1 MDEARPI
8 TTTRRRI
15 AGWLRA
21 IRGIAGTY
29 NAVQAQAPELQELR
43 RGVEGLARSHREMI
57 SQNTAKL
64 DATAKQVADAR
75 EQISKMLDGMK
86 DVVAAQH
93 AFTAAQETVRATQ
106 ESVVTALQRLS
117 ASQQELHRS
126 VDDVRNTQNAL
137 RSCQEQLGEKYARL
151 APTMPQLALAGGRDP
166 ATWLYAA
173 FEETFRGTREQI
185 RGRLATYIPDVRAA
199 HATTAGTAI
208 DVGCG
213 RGEWLEL
220 MRDAGIGAVGVDE
233 NALVVD
239 QCTELGLDAVHGD
252 AISYLAHVPEQTA
265 AAITAFHVIE
275 HLPLARQLQLMVAA
289 YRVIAPDGVL
299 ILETPNP
306 ENLVVGAWTFHM
318 DPSHLRPLPPTLLR
332 FLLEAVGFDV
342 AEIRRLN
349 FDDGLG
355 KRAAQENWPAG
366 IQQMLCGPRDFGVIA
381 RRRKS

>member
-1 MDEARPI
+1 MMRPAISCATTIGGTRRSYSRSFRQTSRCASAFATFLSEVRRWSRSMGEARPI

-43 RGVEGLARSHREMI
+43 QGVEGLARSHREMI

-93 AFTAAQETVRATQ
+93 AFTAA
-106 ESVVTALQRLS
+106 
-117 ASQQELHRS
+117 
-126 VDDVRNTQNAL
+126 
-137 RSCQEQLGEKYARL
+137 
-151 APTMPQLALAGGRDP
+151 
-166 ATWLYAA
+166 
-173 FEETFRGTREQI
+173 
-185 RGRLATYIPDVRAA
+185 

-220 MRDAGIGAVGVDE
+220 MRDAGIRAVGVDE

-275 HLPLARQLQLMVAA
+275 HLPL
-289 YRVIAPDGVL
+289 
-299 ILETPNP
+299 
-306 ENLVVGAWTFHM
+306 
-318 DPSHLRPLPPTLLR
+318 
-332 FLLEAVGFDV
+332 
-342 AEIRRLN
+342 
-349 FDDGLG
+349 
-355 KRAAQENWPAG
+355 
-366 IQQMLCGPRDFGVIA
+366 
-381 RRRKS
+381 

>member
-1 MDEARPI
+1 MMRPAISCATTIGGTRRSYSRSFRQTSRCASAFATFLSEVRRWSRSMDEARPI

-106 ESVVTALQRLS
+106 ESVATALQTLS

-173 FEETFRGTREQI
+173 FEE
-185 RGRLATYIPDVRAA
+185 
-199 HATTAGTAI
+199 
-208 DVGCG
+208 
-213 RGEWLEL
+213 
-220 MRDAGIGAVGVDE
+220 
-233 NALVVD
+233 
-239 QCTELGLDAVHGD
+239 
-252 AISYLAHVPEQTA
+252 
-265 AAITAFHVIE
+265 
-275 HLPLARQLQLMVAA
+275 
-289 YRVIAPDGVL
+289 
-299 ILETPNP
+299 
-306 ENLVVGAWTFHM
+306 
-318 DPSHLRPLPPTLLR
+318 
-332 FLLEAVGFDV
+332 
-342 AEIRRLN
+342 
-349 FDDGLG
+349 
-355 KRAAQENWPAG
+355 
-366 IQQMLCGPRDFGVIA
+366 
-381 RRRKS
+381 